1 MYRVTQAGLIGTG
14 VLLVGYL
21 IGALV
26 QDNFLLGS
34 WPLPV
39 RLLILVFAGSAF
51 LLWSLIAY
59 CFTRNAPVRRH
70 LHRRMRGRNR
80 RK

>member
-1 MYRVTQAGLIGTG
+1 MYKLTQAGLIGAG
-14 VLLVGYL
+14 VLVLGYL

-39 RLLILVFAGSAF
+39 RLLILVFAVTAF

-59 CFTRNAPVRRH
+59 CFTSDAPARRH
-70 LHRRMRGRNR
+70 IQKRSRGRNR